1 MASSGSER
9 LSGDSG
15 VRKPYVPEGE
25 MVARR
30 ESEPDWMVGDVA
42 LVSSG
47 VIDFDAHARVRGDS
61 LLIGSLS
68 VGLVAVAGRWSV
80 TSTSCSEVY
89 SASTSGFTSINWKTA
104 GKCGGQ
110 YMDKG
115 HGIRRGEKIPVDM
128 KTYHFE
134 ILWAIAGPLQKQS
147 RIWQWNQAGT

>member
-25 MVARR
+25 MVVRP

-47 VIDFDAHARVRGDS
+47 VTDFEAHARVRGDS
-61 LLIGSLS
+61 FLTRSLS
-68 VGLVAVAGRWSV
+68 EGHVAAGRCSV
-80 TSTSCSEVY
+80 TWTSCSEVY
-89 SASTSGFTSINWKTA
+89 SASTSGFTSMNWKTA
-104 GKCGGQ
+104 AECGGQ

-115 HGIRRGEKIPVDM
+115 HGTQKGEKIPV
-128 KTYHFE
+128 
-134 ILWAIAGPLQKQS
+134 
-147 RIWQWNQAGT
+147 